1 MDLSEFTTANS
12 ATVEALLLLQRPND
26 AHIRA
31 TIAAHR
37 QAELTYAEIAATN
50 QSLCP
55 AGFAS
60 NESHAIIGHGEAA
73 FQNAKA
79 AIESYQMLNLGWV
92 QQVGAIEP
100 IATGSIVGTLARQ
113 LMVYSLNVAKIVSV
127 DDSVPNRFGFSYGTT
142 AEYPFIGEE
151 RFTVSLDEQTGEVSY
166 EIYSFSRPKT
176 FSMSLVL
183 PLLRIAQ
190 RRFCHD
196 SIAAMRAACGG
207 QLFSLAATR
216 HAPSTSELNA

>member
-1 MDLSEFTTANS
+1 MDLSEFTAADS
-12 ATVEALLLLQRPND
+12 VTVEALLLLQRPDD
-26 AHIRA
+26 ALIRA
-31 TIAAHR
+31 TIAANR
-37 QAELTYAEIAATN
+37 QAELTYAETGDTN

-60 NESHAIIGHGEAA
+60 NQSRAVIGHGEVA

-79 AIESYQMLNLGWV
+79 AIENFRMLNLGWV
-92 QQVGAIEP
+92 QHVGPLEP
-100 IATGSIVGTLARQ
+100 IAAGSIVATLARKY
-113 LMVYSLNVAKIVSV
+113 LVYSLSVAKIVSV

-142 AEYPFIGEE
+142 QEYPFIGEE
-151 RFTVSLDEQTGEVSY
+151 RFTVALDQQTSEVSY

-183 PLLRIAQ
+183 PLLRVAQ

-196 SIAAMRAACGG
+196 SIAAMRAACCGN
-207 QLFSLAATR
+207 
-216 HAPSTSELNA
+216 TSDCADAI